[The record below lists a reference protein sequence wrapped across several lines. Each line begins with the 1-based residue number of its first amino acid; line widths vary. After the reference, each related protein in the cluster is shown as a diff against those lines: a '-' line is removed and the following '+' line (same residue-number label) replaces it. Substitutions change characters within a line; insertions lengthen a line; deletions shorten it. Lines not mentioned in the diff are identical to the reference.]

1 MSIKI
6 SKKTGILASAV
17 LVVLIY
23 AAAGITRI
31 DNDNIGFVSPRLF
44 GSGWALEPGT
54 SWVPP
59 LLFNVSEIEKS
70 GAEIVSGGG
79 FSVTD
84 SKGKT
89 VGVEYTFKFN
99 ITDAGKALKTFGS
112 GDMKISISEHLEAEL
127 KKQTAELCAVPEDYQ
142 FMAAAVMNEL
152 RAKANENGIMP
163 ASLDVKP
170 QIESSS
176 AGDGVPS
183 SNTADIITPY
193 TLSNDII
200 SKGGAVGAS
209 ELLKAIEKE
218 VGAFDKTQPPTYY
231 NNRGSVFYGDGK
243 YREAELEYK
252 KFIVLRP
259 DSFIPFLNLYHVFR
273 KQDKWE
279 EAFFYVEEALKRKLS
294 EGDNF
299 TFVMAMDFLKQNDVA
314 KGRRMLELG
323 IKYYPGS
330 YYLNL
335 NLGTVLVNEKQYPEA
350 VQRYLAAL
358 KAKPD
363 SIPAMNNLAML
374 YYLMGNMRLAT
385 SYWKQSLDT
394 NPNQPELIA
403 FLKKVDEQ
411 IQKAREKQTKG
422 K

>member
-17 LVVLIY
+17 LIVLIY

-31 DNDNIGFVSPRLF
+31 DTDNVGFVSPRLF

-59 LLFNVSEIEKS
+59 LLFKVNEIEKN
-70 GAEIVSGGG
+70 GAEIASGSG
-79 FSVTD
+79 FTVTD
-84 SKGKT
+84 SKGNT
-89 VGVEYTFKFN
+89 VGVEYKFKFN
-99 ITDAGKALKTFGS
+99 ITDAGKALRTFGS
-112 GDMKISISEHLEAEL
+112 GEMRISVAERLEAEL
-127 KKQTAELCAVPEDYQ
+127 KKQSAELCTVPEDYQ

-152 RAKANENGIMP
+152 RAQTGENGIIP

-176 AGDGVPS
+176 AGNGIPS
-183 SNTADIITPY
+183 SNVADIITPY
-193 TLSNDII
+193 TLTNDII
-200 SKGGAVGAS
+200 SKGGAVGES

-231 NNRGSVFYGDGK
+231 NNRGSIFYGEGK
-243 YREAELEYK
+243 FREAELEYK
-252 KFIVLRP
+252 KFVILRP

-299 TFVMAMDFLKQNDVA
+299 TYVMAVDFLKQNDIA

-323 IKYYPGS
+323 VKYYPEN

-335 NLGTVLVNEKQYPEA
+335 NLGTVLVNENQYPEA
-350 VQRYLAAL
+350 AQRYLAAL

-363 SIPAMNNLAML
+363 SIAAMNNLAML

-411 IQKAREKQTKG
+411 IRQAREKQTKG

>member
-6 SKKTGILASAV
+6 TKKTGILASV
-17 LVVLIY
+17 IIIVLIY
-23 AAAGITRI
+23 VIAGFTKI
-31 DNDNIGFVSPRLF
+31 DEGKVGFASPRLF
-44 GSGWALEPGT
+44 GSGRVLEPGT

-59 LLFNVSEIEKS
+59 LLFEVSEMEKT
-70 GAEIVSGGG
+70 GAEIESPDG

-84 SKGKT
+84 SKGNT
-89 VGVEYTFKFN
+89 VGVKYTFKFD
-99 ITDAGKALKTFGS
+99 IADAGKALKAFGS
-112 GDMKISISEHLEAEL
+112 GDLKISVAETLEAEI
-127 KKQTAELCAVPEDYQ
+127 KKQSAELCTVPEDYQ

-152 RAKANENGIMP
+152 RAQAGKNGITP

-176 AGDGVPS
+176 QNNAIPS
-183 SNTADIITPY
+183 SNVADIITPY
-193 TLSNDII
+193 TLTDNTI
-200 SKGGAVGAS
+200 SKGGAVGES
-209 ELLKAIEKE
+209 ELLQAIEKE

-231 NNRGSVFYGDGK
+231 NNRGSLFYSEGK

-252 KFIVLRP
+252 KFIILRP

-279 EAFFYVEEALKRKLS
+279 EAFFYIEEAMKRKLS

-299 TFVMAMDFLKQNDVA
+299 AYVMGMDFLKQNDIA

-323 IKYYPGS
+323 VKYYPEN

-335 NLGTVLVNEKQYPEA
+335 NLGTVLVNEKQFPEA
-350 VQRYLAAL
+350 VQRYLTAL

-363 SIPAMNNLAML
+363 SIQAMNNLAML

-411 IQKAREKQTKG
+411 IKKAMEKQAKG